1 MIHNLTPKPTKVSI
15 TYDID
20 FVPDSAATAAKLT
33 EAHPLW
39 MDVSGIKAYPVFDAL
54 KGQGEQGKFTFP
66 DQATA
71 SQQDDIGRAHE
82 YAAARDMTLRRA
94 PPATCTRAGSTRT

>member
-1 MIHNLTPKPTKVSI
+1 MSI

-20 FVPDSAATAAKLT
+20 FVPDSAATRPKLT

-39 MDVSGIKAYPVFDAL
+39 MDVSGIKRLSGLRRA
-54 KGQGEQGKFTFP
+54 QGPGHGSGKFTFP

-82 YAAARDMTLRRA
+82 YMAART
-94 PPATCTRAGSTRT
+94 